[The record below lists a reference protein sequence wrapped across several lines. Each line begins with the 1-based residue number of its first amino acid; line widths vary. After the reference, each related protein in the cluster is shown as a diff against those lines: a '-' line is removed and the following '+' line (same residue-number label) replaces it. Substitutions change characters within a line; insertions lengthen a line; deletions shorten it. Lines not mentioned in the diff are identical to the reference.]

1 MKVEKK
7 KATCKSKEE
16 LRHHV
21 IFVKLM
27 GLKLH
32 DAVLS
37 HSKIQNISKIIK
49 IMLHTISDNI
59 DVDCFAI
66 KMEYVGL
73 ILVK

>member
-1 MKVEKK
+1 
-7 KATCKSKEE
+7 
-16 LRHHV
+16 
-21 IFVKLM
+21 M